1 MQDDH
6 DPARGRGPGAGPRG
20 RRPYGG
26 PPDTSSGPAASPA
39 RPPVRPAARYDGPA
53 QNPGDPFV
61 HGSLVDAGIAT
72 SARSRSPREEPPRSW
87 TGPRPRRD
95 RMLRPALIGAFL
107 VAAGL
112 GVWSS
117 GWSPVAD
124 RPSVMAAQA
133 PAPSLAPRGTAVVHP
148 PRAARTPS
156 SAPGRVMVVRELK
169 PRLVRPR
176 AGAAEALDGRARRG
190 ERRHAAARRTPEAA
204 ARGRAGTGPGT
215 EGVAG
220 PRVEGAGPG
229 HRETRDLPN
238 PPRTPRTP
246 HGHDH
251 GHGPGSPG
259 SGAGPR
265 DRADGGA
272 PGAPGASARDGRDA
286 PAGPAGPGGHGGPGG
301 VGLRFDAAY
310 ACRNFREDDWRHDF
324 CVRAWN
330 DYRGRNGLP

>member
-1 MQDDH
+1 M
-6 DPARGRGPGAGPRG
+6 
-20 RRPYGG
+20 
-26 PPDTSSGPAASPA
+26 
-39 RPPVRPAARYDGPA
+39 
-53 QNPGDPFV
+53 

-124 RPSVMAAQA
+124 RPSVMAAQV

-286 PAGPAGPGGHGGPGG
+286 PAGPGGPGGHGGPGG

-330 DYRGRNGLP
+330 DYRGRNDLP